1 MKTNEDDN
9 RKNITVSLSFQ
20 SRIVWGVVGVFLV
33 SAVLA
38 AAVIAS
44 LENDRYNLACAL
56 VAAFVSV
63 IVLLLYMIRTE
74 NDLAKKML
82 ELAIEREKTEAK
94 QKRREEED
102 RKCENAKSDN
112 LKNTKQMRTVVN
124 VEVSDVH

>member
-20 SRIVWGVVGVFLV
+20 SRIVWGGVGVFLV

-38 AAVIAS
+38 VAVIAS

-112 LKNTKQMRTVVN
+112 LKDTKQMRTVVN

>member
-20 SRIVWGVVGVFLV
+20 SRIVWGGVGVFLV

-112 LKNTKQMRTVVN
+112 LKDTKQMRTVVN

>member
-20 SRIVWGVVGVFLV
+20 SRIVWGGVGVFLV

-38 AAVIAS
+38 VAVIAS

-63 IVLLLYMIRTE
+63 IVLLLYMIRSE

-82 ELAIEREKTEAK
+82 ELAIEREKTEAE

>member
-20 SRIVWGVVGVFLV
+20 SRIVWGVVGIFLV

-63 IVLLLYMIRTE
+63 IGLLLYMIRSE

-82 ELAIEREKTEAK
+82 ELAIEREKTEAE

-112 LKNTKQMRTVVN
+112 LKDTKQMRTVVN

>member
-82 ELAIEREKTEAK
+82 ELAIEREKTEAD
-94 QKRREEED
+94 QKRREDED
-102 RKCENAKSDN
+102 RKCENAKSEN